1 MAEFNPKSLTPH
13 CELVFEGD
21 WPTSVAFLGSGQR
34 LAAGNRD
41 GVLLVWDLPE
51 QPAKEP
57 PLPVRQLI
65 GHANGINRLAVTDDG
80 KTLIS
85 ASHDRSVRLW
95 DPTAEATGSAEIV
108 IDREQRERDA
118 KKNPKGD
125 ALTKPGVKVATQQ
138 AQHTFTHR
146 DWVHG
151 VGLSRDQKRLI
162 TGDDTGLV
170 TVFDLASRKEVAKWT
185 GNPGNWIT
193 SVALSPDGQTAFVGE
208 FCAPRGSFDRPPAQA
223 RLYDVATGQEKLDF
237 LKILYPNVKVRDN
250 SYGYA
255 TTWSP
260 FIAQG
265 LIAAEFSPD
274 GKLLALGQGG
284 EVGTGKVHIM
294 DVATGKLLRSI
305 SGHQSGLCD
314 LKFSAD
320 GQYILSVG
328 RDTLLRICQVADG
341 KEVAQL
347 GKARGGQ
354 FKDWLHAV
362 ALSPDQQWVA
372 AADIA
377 GRVLVWKM
385 GGSA

>member
-1 MAEFNPKSLTPH
+1 MAEFTPKNATPH

-57 PLPVRQLI
+57 PPPVRQLV

-138 AQHTFTHR
+138 PQHTFAHR

-170 TVFDLASRKEVAKWT
+170 TVLDLASRKEVAKWN

-260 FIAQG
+260 FVAQG

-314 LKFSAD
+314 LTFSAD
-320 GQYILSVG
+320 GKYILSVG
-328 RDTLLRICQVADG
+328 RDTLLRICQVDDG

-347 GKARGGQ
+347 GKGRGGQ

-362 ALSPDQQWVA
+362 ALSADQQSIA

-377 GRVLVWKM
+377 GRVLVWKL
-385 GGSA
+385 S